1 MDNLGAVGGPL
12 LALGLV
18 AALGLRTSIL
28 VSIVPGLLA
37 AVAIIYAIRRTP
49 RPTGRTRQPIR
60 FPVRPLLRGDLGR
73 PLEPRPPL
81 RWATSRPPFSSSEP
95 PSF

>member
-18 AALGLRTSIL
+18 AALGVRTSIL

-49 RPTGRTRQPIR
+49 RPTGPLASRSAFRSAPSCAVIWDGPWSR
-60 FPVRPLLRGDLGR
+60 VRL
-73 PLEPRPPL
+73 
-81 RWATSRPPFSSSEP
+81 
-95 PSF
+95 

>member
-60 FPVRPLLRGDLGR
+60 FPVRPILRGETA
-73 PLEPRPPL
+73 P
-81 RWATSRPPFSSSEP
+81 WSRVRL
-95 PSF
+95 

>member
-18 AALGLRTSIL
+18 AALGVRTSIL

-37 AVAIIYAIRRTP
+37 AVAIIYAIR
-49 RPTGRTRQPIR
+49 
-60 FPVRPLLRGDLGR
+60 
-73 PLEPRPPL
+73 
-81 RWATSRPPFSSSEP
+81 
-95 PSF
+95 